1 MSCSRS
7 GVGPEKIHASMCAR
21 AFFPAQR
28 RRPNADPAHSQS
40 ASHTLPQGVDE
51 AVLVAQGAMWGSRAF
66 PRRLVVQL
74 QNSWYHGLAC
84 WCDLPEEF
92 QEVDIVNK
100 TMQQLAFA

>member
-1 MSCSRS
+1 
-7 GVGPEKIHASMCAR
+7 MCAR
-21 AFFPAQR
+21 AFFAAQCCW
-28 RRPNADPAHSQS
+28 PNADPAHSQS
-40 ASHTLPQGVDE
+40 PSHTLPQGIDE

-74 QNSWYHGLAC
+74 QNGWYHGLAC

>member
-1 MSCSRS
+1 MGQKRYTHRC
-7 GVGPEKIHASMCAR
+7 VLVH
-21 AFFPAQR
+21 FFRPNLL
-28 RRPNADPAHSQS
+28 RPNADPAHSQS
-40 ASHTLPQGVDE
+40 ASHTLPQGIDE

-66 PRRLVVQL
+66 PRR
-74 QNSWYHGLAC
+74 LAC